1 MHWSTNVITRESES
15 ELTDALGVYA
25 LYASDL
31 HLPSTYIALS
41 DTCPLAVGAV
51 APPIRNEYNTNSSG
65 LRRDFAITSLPA
77 RRPQAYLATLLT
89 ELSNRPYLVR
99 GERGMIGKTREAGHQ
114 HQPKGNGPTVCS
126 IGRPRSAK
134 TIRKMGYNKC

>member
-51 APPIRNEYNTNSSG
+51 APPIRNECKAKSLG
-65 LRRDFAITSLPA
+65 LRRDFATFSVPDRRA
-77 RRPQAYLATLLT
+77 RRYLKTPT
-89 ELSNRPYLVR
+89 KLS
-99 GERGMIGKTREAGHQ
+99 
-114 HQPKGNGPTVCS
+114 HQPHWTTFTQLPNRYEVKEE
-126 IGRPRSAK
+126 
-134 TIRKMGYNKC
+134 